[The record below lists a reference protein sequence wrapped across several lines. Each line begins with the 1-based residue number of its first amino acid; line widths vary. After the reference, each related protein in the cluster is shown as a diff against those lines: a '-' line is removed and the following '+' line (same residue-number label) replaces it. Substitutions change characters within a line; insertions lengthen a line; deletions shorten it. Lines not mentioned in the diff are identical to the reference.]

1 MHHTNNFPEF
11 TGRVCPAPCEAGC
24 VLSINE
30 PAVTIH
36 DNERAIID
44 KGFEMGW
51 VVAEPPDI
59 RTDKTV
65 AVIGSGPAGLSCAAQ
80 LNRAGHRVTVYER
93 DDRIGGLLMY
103 GIPNMK
109 LDKDVVQRRVD
120 LLGKRG
126 SPLRPALRWVKILA
140 RRN

>member
-1 MHHTNNFPEF
+1 
-11 TGRVCPAPCEAGC
+11 
-24 VLSINE
+24 
-30 PAVTIH
+30 
-36 DNERAIID
+36 
-44 KGFEMGW
+44 MGW
-51 VVAEPPDI
+51 VVAEPPEI

-80 LNRAGHRVTVYER
+80 LNRAGHHVTVYER

-120 LLGKRG
+120 LLAEEGITFKTGIEVGKDISADELKAQYDAVVLATGATKPRDLSVEG
-126 SPLRPALRWVKILA
+126 RDLKGVHFRDGISAREYQEPLG
-140 RRN
+140 